1 MAINPLGGPIDYSS
15 MLGQHGGVLGGQG
28 NSGLGNRFMLLAEQ
42 KREQLEQEQFA
53 ADLNA
58 AMQAPTVDAFSR
70 LGAKYHSKQP
80 AISAAWEM
88 MGAARQDEE
97 FTTGSKIFQAIGRGR
112 PDVAK
117 SILQEKL
124 EAAKAGGQPTEKIK
138 TMLDGLDRDP
148 KEVMGRIGA
157 VLATADPKRW
167 KTIQEIN
174 QAAELQ
180 PLKVDKAKQ
189 ELEKERVLTGRER
202 SLADKAAVEAKYAE
216 SAAATDLAKKN
227 WDITKLQND
236 ISVSRQNMAIATLN
250 SKLAKEA
257 NELKKNEI
265 QQKIDAAKEKREQ
278 AIRDRAAEA
287 SASIAASDNL
297 NNTVEKILN
306 MAVTGRDKAGKP
318 TGFTGTITS
327 ATGPISLRMPTLS
340 QDVADFEEAINTLGS
355 QITMSR
361 IGEMKGALSDKDLA
375 TLQSSLQSLS
385 LRQSPQQLVNNL
397 LEVQRLTQKARKNTM
412 DKFGAPATLS
422 VPDTPAAQ
430 PSPAEIDDLVKKYG
444 GGR

>member
-15 MLGQHGGVLGGQG
+15 MLGQQGGVLGGQG

-42 KREQLEQEQFA
+42 SRKQLEQEQFA

-97 FTTGSKIFQAIGRGR
+97 FTTGSKIFQAIGRDR
-112 PDVAK
+112 VDVAK

-148 KEVMGRIGA
+148 KEVMGGIGA

-180 PLKVDKAKQ
+180 PHKMSEAQSKAKLAEIESKFAPKKLGLELELSEAQIKQARAARIAQEAAARKSGAEADRAAATARQIAEGIIPADKRPEAEGKFRKEYSDQTKVHKETKSAYGRVLASSDDAVGDLSLIFGYMKMLDPASVVREGEFATAQNAAGVPERIQNVYNRIIGGERLSADQRRSFKAQAGKLYDVSAKQ
-189 ELEKERVLTGRER
+189 EKEVRGGIER
-202 SLADKAAVEAKYAE
+202 IAKSYGLSSDRIFYSEDE
-216 SAAATDLAKKN
+216 SAPVES
-227 WDITKLQND
+227 ND
-236 ISVSRQNMAIATLN
+236 N
-250 SKLAKEA
+250 KA
-257 NELKKNEI
+257 N
-265 QQKIDAAKEKREQ
+265 QQPTV
-278 AIRDRAAEA
+278 IR
-287 SASIAASDNL
+287 
-297 NNTVEKILN
+297 
-306 MAVTGRDKAGKP
+306 VTTPDGK
-318 TGFTGTITS
+318 
-327 ATGPISLRMPTLS
+327 TLS
-340 QDVADFEEAINTLGS
+340 FPNQQAADAFKT
-355 QITMSR
+355 
-361 IGEMKGALSDKDLA
+361 
-375 TLQSSLQSLS
+375 
-385 LRQSPQQLVNNL
+385 
-397 LEVQRLTQKARKNTM
+397 
-412 DKFGAPATLS
+412 
-422 VPDTPAAQ
+422 AAG
-430 PSPAEIDDLVKKYG
+430 IK
-444 GGR
+444 

>member
-15 MLGQHGGVLGGQG
+15 MLGQQGGVLGGQG

-42 KREQLEQEQFA
+42 SRKQLEQEQFA

-58 AMQAPTVDAFSR
+58 AMQAPTVEAFSR
-70 LGAKYHSKQP
+70 LGAKYHGKQP

-97 FTTGSKIFQAIGRGR
+97 FTTGSKIFQAIGRDR
-112 PDVAK
+112 VDVAK

-138 TMLDGLDRDP
+138 TMLEGLDRDP
-148 KEVMGRIGA
+148 KEVMGTIGA

-189 ELEKERVLTGRER
+189 ELEKERVLTGKER

-278 AIRDRAAEA
+278 AIRDRSAEA
-287 SASIAASDNL
+287 STSIAASDNL

-306 MAVTGRDKAGKP
+306 MAVTGRDKNGKP
-318 TGFTGTITS
+318 TGYTDTVKS
-327 ATGPISLRMPTLS
+327 ATGPISTMIKTVS
-340 QDVADFEEAINTLGS
+340 SDVADFEEAINTISS
-355 QITMSR
+355 QVAMSR
-361 IGEMKGALSDKDLA
+361 IGEMKGVLSDKDLEI
-375 TLQSSLQSLS
+375 LKSSMQSLS
-385 LRQSPQQLVNNL
+385 LRQRPETLVKNL
-397 LEVQRLTQKARKNTM
+397 LEIQRLTEKARRSTI
-412 DKFGAPATLS
+412 DKYGVPQSAGLS
-422 VPDTPAAQ
+422 PPDTPDAA
-430 PSPAEIDDLVKKYG
+430 PSPEEINSILEKYK
-444 GGR
+444 

>member
-15 MLGQHGGVLGGQG
+15 MLGQQGGVLGGQG

-42 KREQLEQEQFA
+42 SRKQLEQEQFA

-148 KEVMGRIGA
+148 KEVMGTIGA

-189 ELEKERVLTGRER
+189 ELEKERVLTGKER

-257 NELKKNEI
+257 NDLKKNEI

-287 SASIAASDNL
+287 STSIAASDNL

-306 MAVTGRDKAGKP
+306 MAVTGRDKSGKP
-318 TGFTGTITS
+318 TGFTGTIES
-327 ATGPISLRMPTLS
+327 ATGPISSRMPTLG
-340 QDVADFEEAINTLGS
+340 QDVADFEETINTLGS

-385 LRQSPQQLVNNL
+385 LRHSPQQLVNNL

>member
-15 MLGQHGGVLGGQG
+15 MLGQQGGVLGGQG

-117 SILQEKL
+117 RILQEKL

-148 KEVMGRIGA
+148 KEVMGTIGA

-180 PLKVDKAKQ
+180 PHKMSEAQSKSGLAEIELKFAPKKLGLELNLSEAQIKRANASRIAQ
-189 ELEKERVLTGRER
+189 EAAARKSGAE
-202 SLADKAAVEAKYAE
+202 ADR
-216 SAAATDLAKKN
+216 AAATARQIAEGIIPADKRPEAEEKFRKEYSDQTKVHKETKSAYGRVLASSDDAVGDLSLIFGYMKMLDPASVVREGEFANAQNAAGVPDRIQNVYNRLINGERLSADQRRMFKAQAGELYNVSVKQEKEVRGGIERIAKSYGLAPDK
-227 WDITKLQND
+227 IFYTKEESAPVASND
-236 ISVSRQNMAIATLN
+236 N
-250 SKLAKEA
+250 KA
-257 NELKKNEI
+257 N
-265 QQKIDAAKEKREQ
+265 QQPTV
-278 AIRDRAAEA
+278 IR
-287 SASIAASDNL
+287 
-297 NNTVEKILN
+297 
-306 MAVTGRDKAGKP
+306 VTTPDGK
-318 TGFTGTITS
+318 
-327 ATGPISLRMPTLS
+327 TLS
-340 QDVADFEEAINTLGS
+340 FPNQQAADAFKT
-355 QITMSR
+355 
-361 IGEMKGALSDKDLA
+361 
-375 TLQSSLQSLS
+375 
-385 LRQSPQQLVNNL
+385 
-397 LEVQRLTQKARKNTM
+397 
-412 DKFGAPATLS
+412 
-422 VPDTPAAQ
+422 AAG
-430 PSPAEIDDLVKKYG
+430 IK
-444 GGR
+444 

>member
-42 KREQLEQEQFA
+42 SRKQLEQEQFA

-58 AMQAPTVDAFSR
+58 AMQAPTVEAFSR
-70 LGAKYHSKQP
+70 LGAKYHGKQP

-174 QAAELQ
+174 QAAEFQ

-189 ELEKERVLTGRER
+189 ELEKERVLTGKER

-278 AIRDRAAEA
+278 AIRDRSAEA
-287 SASIAASDNL
+287 STSIAASDNL

-327 ATGPISLRMPTLS
+327 ATGPISSRMPTLS
-340 QDVADFEEAINTLGS
+340 QDVADLEETINTLGS

-385 LRQSPQQLVNNL
+385 LRHSPQQLVNNL